1 MEEWILYMGIGTV
14 ILLVIGISII
24 LGLYLSGYYK
34 KTRSSGKK
42 KIKSIEPKEPIIEN
56 YEIGPA
62 IWLHNHLKK
71 PLEAIYYPP
80 DGKSNIILYP
90 LISPETVVGIPK
102 EELEKQGVVK
112 GGKIQFRL
120 KEDEMIQYTAGNTTE
135 GSQIYND
142 YLLED
147 ITLPK
152 NIYIGLTTTK
162 TLHFTSPVIFGG
174 VYEMTFINIHNR
186 LSIPLTFNGHI
197 HVPANGR
204 VIYNGYNLDGGV
216 AVGEIL
222 SNDEGF
228 FNPFEIEIPVS
239 DVYFGVVSDQDLP
252 VYQGN
257 KYLWQGKL

>member
-1 MEEWILYMGIGTV
+1 METTLYVIFAVVVIVSVLILFALQGI
-14 ILLVIGISII
+14 
-24 LGLYLSGYYK
+24 YLFKPNK
-34 KTRSSGKK
+34 KTTPKK
-42 KIKSIEPKEPIIEN
+42 KIQSTPKVEN
-56 YEIGPA
+56 YDIGPA
-62 IWLHNHLKK
+62 LWLYNYLNKE
-71 PLEAIYYPP
+71 LTAIYYSP
-80 DGKSNIILYP
+80 DGKTSEVLYP
-90 LISPETVVGIPK
+90 SIKPETTVGIPK
-102 EELEKQGVVK
+102 EKLDKLGVIK
-112 GGKIQFRL
+112 GGKIQFKL
-120 KEDEMIQYTAGNTTE
+120 NENGETQD
-135 GSQIYND
+135 IYDD
-142 YLLED
+142 YLIED
-147 ITLPK
+147 LSLPK
-152 NIYIGLTTTK
+152 NIYIGLITTK
-162 TLHFTSPVIFGG
+162 TLHFTSPVIYGG

-239 DVYFGVVSDQDLP
+239 DVYFGAVSDQNLP